1 MWCWI
6 WKRLHTREAVG
17 SRLYLYLQM
26 KTIGLIGGLS
36 WLSTIDYYR
45 LLNEMVNERL
55 GGIEAGK
62 IIIYSVNF
70 GEIKTLTEAD
80 RWDEIEQLMCK
91 AARKLEQAGAD
102 CLLIGANTMHRIADA
117 IQATVNIPI
126 LHVAEEAG
134 KEITKK
140 GLTKVALLGTKY
152 TMQLDFYKN
161 KLAAL
166 GIETIIPGEEAIGF
180 INHAIYNEMGKGLF
194 LPETKAR
201 FLAIIDQLTKEGAQ
215 GIILGCTEI
224 PILVKQEDCSV
235 LLFDTTRIHSAAAVD
250 FALK

>member
-1 MWCWI
+1 
-6 WKRLHTREAVG
+6 
-17 SRLYLYLQM
+17 M

-36 WLSTIDYYR
+36 WLSTIYYYR

-62 IIIYSVNF
+62 IVIYSVNF

-80 RWDEIEQLMCK
+80 RWDDIERLMCE
-91 AARKLEQAGAD
+91 AARKLEEAGAD

-117 IQATVNIPI
+117 IQAAVSIPV

-134 KEITKK
+134 KEIKKK
-140 GLTKVALLGTKY
+140 GLTNVALLGTKY

-161 KLAAL
+161 KLAAQ
-166 GIETIIPGEEAIGF
+166 GINTIIPGEEEIAF
-180 INHAIYNEMGKGLF
+180 INHAIYNEMGKGVF

-201 FLAIIDQLTKEGAQ
+201 FLTIIDDLAKEGAQ
-215 GIILGCTEI
+215 GIVLGCTEI
-224 PILVKQEDCSV
+224 PILVKQADCSV
-235 LLFDTTRIHSAAAVD
+235 PLFDTTRIHSAAAVD
-250 FALK
+250 FALR

>member
-1 MWCWI
+1 
-6 WKRLHTREAVG
+6 
-17 SRLYLYLQM
+17 M

-80 RWDEIEQLMCK
+80 RWDEIEKMMRF
-91 AARKLEQAGAD
+91 AAGKLEDAGAE
-102 CLLIGANTMHRIADA
+102 CLLIGANTMHRIADG
-117 IQATVNIPI
+117 IQAAVTIPVV
-126 LHVAEEAG
+126 HVAEETA
-134 KEITKK
+134 KEVKKK

-152 TMQLDFYKN
+152 TMQLDFYKE
-161 KLAAL
+161 KLAAQ
-166 GIETIIPGEEAIGF
+166 GISTIIPGEESIAF
-180 INHAIYNEMGKGLF
+180 INHTIYNEMGKGLF

-201 FLAIIDQLTKEGAQ
+201 FLSIIDSLSKEGAQ

-224 PILVKQEDCSV
+224 PILIRQEDCHV
-235 LLFDTTRIHSAAAVD
+235 PLFDTTRIHSAAAVN
-250 FALK
+250 FALS

>member
-1 MWCWI
+1 
-6 WKRLHTREAVG
+6 
-17 SRLYLYLQM
+17 M

-62 IIIYSVNF
+62 IVIYSVNF

-80 RWDEIEQLMCK
+80 RWDDIERLMCE
-91 AARKLEQAGAD
+91 AARKLEEAGAD

-117 IQATVNIPI
+117 IQAAVSIPV

-134 KEITKK
+134 KEIKKK
-140 GLTKVALLGTKY
+140 GLTNVALLGTKY

-161 KLAAL
+161 KLAAQ
-166 GIETIIPGEEAIGF
+166 GINTIIPGEEEIAF
-180 INHAIYNEMGKGLF
+180 INHAIYNEMGKGVF

-201 FLAIIDQLTKEGAQ
+201 FLTIIDDLAKEGAQ
-215 GIILGCTEI
+215 GIVLGCTEI
-224 PILVKQEDCSV
+224 PILVKQADCSV
-235 LLFDTTRIHSAAAVD
+235 PLFDTTRIHSAAAVD
-250 FALK
+250 FALR